1 MKTSMVRENESASRY
16 SAEPIEEATVGT
28 PEERGD
34 VLVEAV
40 APAPVV
46 PSPEPVVPSTPVV
59 EPGAKVE
66 EPVVVAAEPVA
77 DPTPEGLKPDHK
89 IPKARF
95 DEVNT
100 KYKDERAARIKAE
113 EALAAATAP
122 KPATDFD
129 FDAKETA
136 YMQAIVD
143 GEHEQALVLRR
154 EIRAAEATV
163 FEAKA
168 AAKAEST
175 VAVTDNR
182 KAFDVEVTSLNTRFP
197 AFDPTNE
204 TFDQALVDDTL
215 AMYEGFVG
223 RGMAPA
229 LALRKAAETSAKVAG
244 LVDALAPAA
253 PAAVV
258 APVTPAAKPVD
269 VKGKLAAQAAQPAP
283 IAAAAAAAAQGAPID
298 IAALTEAEFDA
309 LPEATK
315 ARLRGD
321 LG

>member
-1 MKTSMVRENESASRY
+1 MKTSMIRENESASRY

-59 EPGAKVE
+59 EPSAEVE
-66 EPVVVAAEPVA
+66 EPVVVA

-136 YMQAIVD
+136 YMQAVVD
-143 GEHEQALVLRR
+143 GEHDTALTLRR
-154 EIRAAEATV
+154 EIRAAEVTAI
-163 FEAKA
+163 EAKA

-197 AFDPTNE
+197 AFDPANE
-204 TFDQALVDDTL
+204 SFDQALVDDTL
-215 AMYEGFVG
+215 AMYEGFLG

-258 APVTPAAKPVD
+258 APVTPATKPID
-269 VKGKLAAQAAQPAP
+269 VKGKLAAQAAQPSP

-298 IAALTEAEFDA
+298 FARLSEEEFDA

-315 ARLRGD
+315 ARARGD